1 MINSGVKKYLTNSS
15 WLLTDRILRLIIGFF
30 VGIYIARYLGPDRFG
45 ILNYSFSYVALFSS
59 IASLGLD
66 EIVISDILK
75 GNANQKAILGTSFIL
90 KVIASIIIVL
100 VICISFYF
108 QINSPI
114 VNTYILILSFSTV
127 FQSFNVIDLFFQSK
141 VKAKFSVIANFINL
155 ALNSIIR
162 LLLIFYQASLIYFVI
177 SYLLDTVFISIGL
190 FTFYKNQNNPNFF
203 KYFDFK
209 IARNLLSRSWP
220 LIFSGL
226 VIVIYMRVDQIM
238 IKQMLGFKSVGA
250 FSIAVKLT
258 ELWYF
263 IPAAIGSSVF
273 PAIVN
278 SKESNDGKY
287 YFRIYSLLSFMV
299 LFTIIVS
306 VPTIC
311 FSDFL
316 ISSLYGVEYKD
327 AIPVLKIYIWA
338 TVFVSIGIVSSKW
351 FILENLNKITL
362 YRCIIGVIVNILLNF
377 WLIPIFGIAG
387 AAFSTVIS
395 QFIQSYFSNIF
406 FSRTRKIFV
415 LQTKALFLFPSA
427 IFKFYGLFNKRS

>member
-1 MINSGVKKYLTNSS
+1 
-15 WLLTDRILRLIIGFF
+15 
-30 VGIYIARYLGPDRFG
+30 
-45 ILNYSFSYVALFSS
+45 
-59 IASLGLD
+59 
-66 EIVISDILK
+66 
-75 GNANQKAILGTSFIL
+75 
-90 KVIASIIIVL
+90 
-100 VICISFYF
+100 
-108 QINSPI
+108 
-114 VNTYILILSFSTV
+114 
-127 FQSFNVIDLFFQSK
+127 
-141 VKAKFSVIANFINL
+141 
-155 ALNSIIR
+155 
-162 LLLIFYQASLIYFVI
+162 
-177 SYLLDTVFISIGL
+177 
-190 FTFYKNQNNPNFF
+190 
-203 KYFDFK
+203 
-209 IARNLLSRSWP
+209 
-220 LIFSGL
+220 
-226 VIVIYMRVDQIM
+226 
-238 IKQMLGFKSVGA
+238 
-250 FSIAVKLT
+250 
-258 ELWYF
+258 
-263 IPAAIGSSVF
+263 
-273 PAIVN
+273 
-278 SKESNDGKY
+278 
-287 YFRIYSLLSFMV
+287 MV